1 VQCNTL
7 QADLEAYVA
16 QAQVDHHELLRTIH
30 LLESMN
36 AELGQHNVLWRS
48 TAHALV
54 AQDPTAPFP
63 NFSHE
68 PIPDIA
74 VFVDEGILAHVF
86 QLRGALREAE
96 ETNRVK

>member
-1 VQCNTL
+1 M
-7 QADLEAYVA
+7 
-16 QAQVDHHELLRTIH
+16 RTIH

-36 AELGQHNVLWRS
+36 TELGQHNVLWRS

-54 AQDPTAPFP
+54 AQDLTAPFP
-63 NFSHE
+63 VFSHE

-74 VFVDEGILAHVF
+74 AFVDAGILAYVF

-96 ETNRVK
+96 ESDKVK